1 MGYVAGNTFH
11 RVLACIILLSMAI
24 VLQADDGGVLSRKI
38 QLPKSK
44 ETVYKLLRQVSD
56 KSGYLFIYDSQ
67 IIDNDKEVKIA
78 KGEYTLREAI
88 YAITGNR
95 DLKITVVGNH
105 ILLQLPETKNDKIPQ
120 MVKAVEPETERYL
133 TLSGVIYDQITDEP
147 LPYSTIGI
155 NGTTIGTISNQDGE
169 FKLILLDS
177 LRHASMKLT
186 HVGYQSQEIEISL
199 LDGHHVRFAL
209 EPHIIPLQE
218 IVVRAIDPLQEIEL
232 MLDKRKLNYPKSST
246 YLTTFYREGV
256 DHKKK
261 NVDITEAILK
271 VYKTGYQSDNT
282 NFDQVK
288 LVKMRRIKSML
299 EKDTIFT
306 KMKSGIHSAL
316 LLDVMKNLPDFLNR
330 DELDK
335 YDYTHTDISVVDG
348 KRINVISFEQ
358 KEYITEPLY
367 TGQLF
372 IDSENQALVEA
383 RFEVNPKYV
392 EHATNMYIE
401 KKNRDINL
409 TLQRVYYTVSYK
421 LSNDSVYYI
430 NHIRGDLDFKVKR
443 KRRLFSSPLHLWFEM
458 VNCKVDTSDVNGFS
472 RKERISTR
480 NIFSDTKYKYDKNF
494 WGYFNVILPEDKLKE
509 LIINNL
515 SEVTESYDEN

>member
-1 MGYVAGNTFH
+1 MGHTAENTFH
-11 RVLACIILLSMAI
+11 RVLICIVLLSIAI
-24 VLQADDGGVLSRKI
+24 FLQADDGGVLSRKI

-44 ETVYKLLRQVSD
+44 DSVYKLLRQVSD

-95 DLKITVVGNH
+95 NLQISVVGNH
-105 ILLQLPETKNDKIPQ
+105 ILLQLPEVRKERTLQ
-120 MVKAVEPETERYL
+120 VVKEVEPEKEKYI
-133 TLSGVIYDQITDEP
+133 TLSGTIYDQIVDEP
-147 LPYSTIGI
+147 LPYSAIGV
-155 NGTTIGTISNQDGE
+155 NNTTIGTISNQDGE
-169 FKLILLDS
+169 FKLILPDS
-177 LRHASMKLT
+177 LRHLSIKLT

-199 LDGHHVRFAL
+199 LDGHHVRFSL
-209 EPHIIPLQE
+209 EPQIIPLQE
-218 IVVRAIDPLQEIEL
+218 IVVRAIDPLQEIKL
-232 MLDKRKLNYPKSST
+232 MLDKRKLNYPQSST

-256 DHKKK
+256 DHKRK
-261 NVDITEAILK
+261 NVDITEAVLK
-271 VYKTGYQSDNT
+271 VYKTGYHVNA

-316 LLDVMKNLPDFLNR
+316 LLDVMKNLPDFLNP
-330 DELDK
+330 EEFDK
-335 YDYTHTDISVVDG
+335 FDYTHTDISVVDG
-348 KRINVISFEQ
+348 RRINVISFEQ

-401 KKNRDINL
+401 KKNRGINL
-409 TLQRVYYTVSYK
+409 TLQKVHYTISYK
-421 LSNDSVYYI
+421 SSSDSIYYI
-430 NHIRGDLDFKVKR
+430 NHIRGDLDFKVRR

-458 VNCKVDTSDVNGFS
+458 VNCKVDTSEVNGFS
-472 RKERISTR
+472 RKERISTQ
-480 NIFSDTKYKYDKNF
+480 NIFSDTKYKYDKDF
-494 WGYFNVILPEDKLKE
+494 WGHFNVILPEEKLKE

-515 SEVTESYDEN
+515 SEVRNSLDEE